1 MNSIRGESSSIKII
15 YGRMNGIKSK
25 QYMNDSHTNSTDY
38 LGKTITIQIDRQLG
52 SKHPKHNFIYKLNY
66 GFVPNTVAPDGEELD
81 AYLLGVD
88 IPVETYTGRCIAV
101 IHRTNDD
108 DDKLVVAPEGK
119 EFSDDDIRALT
130 HFQEQFFKSEIVR

>member
-1 MNSIRGESSSIKII
+1 MKPINL
-15 YGRMNGIKSK
+15 
-25 QYMNDSHTNSTDY
+25 TTSTEY
-38 LGKTITIQIDRQLG
+38 LGKTVTIQIDRQLG
-52 SKHPKHNFIYKLNY
+52 SKHPKHGFVYELNY

-88 IPVETYTGRCIAV
+88 TPVETYMGRCIAV

-108 DDKLVVAPEGK
+108 DDKLVVVPEGK

>member
-1 MNSIRGESSSIKII
+1 MKSMNL
-15 YGRMNGIKSK
+15 
-25 QYMNDSHTNSTDY
+25 TTSTEY
-38 LGKTITIQIDRQLG
+38 LGKTVTIQIDRKLR
-52 SKHPKHNFIYKLNY
+52 SKHPKHDFVYELNY

-88 IPVETYTGRCIAV
+88 TPVETYTGRCIAV

-108 DDKLVVAPEGK
+108 DDKLVVVPEGM
-119 EFSDDDIRALT
+119 EFPDDDIRALT

>member
-1 MNSIRGESSSIKII
+1 MKSMNL
-15 YGRMNGIKSK
+15 
-25 QYMNDSHTNSTDY
+25 TTSTEY
-38 LGKTITIQIDRQLG
+38 LGKTVTIQIDRKLR
-52 SKHPKHNFIYKLNY
+52 SKHPKHDFVYELNY

-88 IPVETYTGRCIAV
+88 TPVETYTGRCIAV

-108 DDKLVVAPEGK
+108 DDKLVVVPEGK

-130 HFQEQFFKSEIVR
+130 HFQEQFFKSIIVR